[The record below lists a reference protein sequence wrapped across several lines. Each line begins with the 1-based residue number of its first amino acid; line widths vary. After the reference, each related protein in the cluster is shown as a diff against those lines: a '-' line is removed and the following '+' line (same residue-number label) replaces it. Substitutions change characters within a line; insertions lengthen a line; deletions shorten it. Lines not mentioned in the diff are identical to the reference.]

1 MGSARPTT
9 SKQPTDHA
17 TDAAATLV
25 ETLALALRNLAI
37 YPASHPRVQ
46 SAAAACAAQLAAHG
60 DGRRPVV
67 LGHRDG
73 EFVVDDVP
81 VPANEGPAGRLLQEF
96 RAAALRG
103 IAFAPDC
110 TPDDLLAFAT
120 ALAETR
126 TRKGTPFQAVWS
138 ADHPRL
144 RATDLVFRGSFRA
157 RLGGGPTAAATGEP
171 DATGGDPALQE
182 RHQQIV
188 AQLTADA
195 GITSRLATIGNGI
208 VAPSDDDGQT
218 VDLLTTIAQ
227 LLPAE
232 VAQRP
237 ELVVSAVQQIL
248 AQLEAEL
255 PNLQRETTVAGADL
269 LRLALGLA
277 RKYFQSTATT
287 DPTPR
292 PLPSGRPEDEA
303 IDADLPRLLQQLD
316 RLPTTSLRLPPAAEF
331 TAQHPT
337 MARELLGI
345 HLHTLVGTERAE
357 VKAAV
362 RQRLLRG
369 LSALDAPRQELLRC
383 YLGTPNE
390 PAPVSDPIRQQLV
403 ELLVEAGATDF
414 VRELGFVDALYLARH
429 FPASLRLGARVLG
442 GSPAGL
448 TILRDGLRALGP
460 VLALGGVATAVRAGV
475 LQDPAV
481 IAALLAVGD
490 ASAQPLLAQLA
501 RQEQPAIRR
510 QLVGFLQQQP
520 LPTAAAT
527 VLGTLD
533 PSALPANF
541 VEALL
546 RGTIARRFDA
556 GLDAMAGPLLRT
568 HVEQVER
575 RTPAGEHALLVAA
588 MDTLQHVPGPET
600 TTLLQ
605 RLAARDRLAVFDAS
619 ARAVRRRATELLA
632 RSRAGGTP

>member
-9 SKQPTDHA
+9 TKQPTDHA
-17 TDAAATLV
+17 TDAAAALI
-25 ETLALALRNLAI
+25 EALALALRNLAI

-46 SAAAACAAQLAAHG
+46 SAAAACATQLAAHG

-67 LGHRDG
+67 LGQRDG
-73 EFVVDDVP
+73 EFLVDDVP
-81 VPANEGPAGRLLQEF
+81 VAATAGPAGRLLQEF

-103 IAFAPDC
+103 IVIAPDC
-110 TPDDLLAFAT
+110 TTEDLLAFAE
-120 ALAETR
+120 ALGQTR
-126 TRKGTPFQAVWS
+126 TRKGTPFQAVWP

-144 RATDLVFRGSFRA
+144 RATDLVFRGGFRA
-157 RLGGGPTAAATGEP
+157 RLAGATTTDTTDAGAA
-171 DATGGDPALQE
+171 GDPALQE
-182 RHQQIV
+182 RRAQIV
-188 AQLTADA
+188 AQLTGDA
-195 GITSRLATIGNGI
+195 GITSRLTTIAAGI
-208 VAPSDDDGQT
+208 AAPTDADEESI
-218 VDLLTTIAQ
+218 DLLTKVAE

-232 VAQRP
+232 VAQNP
-237 ELVVSAVQQIL
+237 ELVVAAVQQIL
-248 AQLEAEL
+248 DQLEAEL
-255 PNLQRETTVAGADL
+255 PTLQREATVAGADL
-269 LRLALGLA
+269 LRLALGVA
-277 RKYFQSTATT
+277 RKYFQSTA
-287 DPTPR
+287 PTSPSPR

-303 IDADLPRLLQQLD
+303 ISADLPRLLQQLD
-316 RLPTTSLRLPPAAEF
+316 QLPATSLRLPPAAEF
-331 TAQHPT
+331 APQHPT

-345 HLHTLVGTERAE
+345 HLHTLVGTGRPE

-362 RQRLLRG
+362 RQRLLQG

-383 YLGTPNE
+383 YLGKPQE
-390 PAPVSDPIRQQLV
+390 PAPAGDAIRQQLV

-414 VRELGFVDALYLARH
+414 VRELGFVDATYLARH
-429 FPASLRLGARVLG
+429 FPDSLRLGARVLG

-460 VLALGGVATAVRAGV
+460 VLTLGGVATAVRAGV
-475 LQDPAV
+475 LQDPPV

-501 RQEQPAIRR
+501 RQEQPAVRR
-510 QLVGFLQQQP
+510 QLVAFLQQQP
-520 LPTAAAT
+520 LPAAAAT

-533 PSALPANF
+533 PVALPANL
-541 VEALL
+541 VETLL

-556 GLDAMAGPLLRT
+556 GLDAIAGQLLRA

-632 RSRAGGTP
+632 RSRAGGNP